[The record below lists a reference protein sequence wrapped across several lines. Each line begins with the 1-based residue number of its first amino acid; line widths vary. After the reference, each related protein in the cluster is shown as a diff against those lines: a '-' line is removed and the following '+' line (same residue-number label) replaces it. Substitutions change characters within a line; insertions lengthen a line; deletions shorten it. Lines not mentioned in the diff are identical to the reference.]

1 MDALKGNFRLAERLR
16 CGRSGAL
23 IRTVPATHPLEAPV
37 SRVQLAINVPD
48 IDAAVAFYT
57 RLLGVAPH
65 KVRPGYANFEVA
77 DPPLKLVLVER
88 DCANQLNHLGVEV
101 ETSAEVR
108 AETRRLA
115 AAGMATVV
123 EESTVCCH
131 AEQDKVWV
139 RDPAGI
145 RWEVYTITDDA
156 PNRGRV
162 AALATAEVPAPT
174 GARTSP
180 ECCVR

>member
-1 MDALKGNFRLAERLR
+1 M
-16 CGRSGAL
+16 
-23 IRTVPATHPLEAPV
+23 

-48 IDAAVAFYT
+48 LAAAIAFYS
-57 RLLGVAPH
+57 RLFGVAPH
-65 KVRPGYANFEVA
+65 KERAGYANFEVA

-88 DCANQLNHLGVEV
+88 ADANQLNHLGVEV

-145 RWEVYTITDDA
+145 RWEVYAITDDA
-156 PNRGRV
+156 PDRGRV
-162 AALATAEVPAPT
+162 AALTSGAGCRMVRTTMIAEIDAASRSLPPAEAMQR
-174 GARTSP
+174 ARRRTRFRSG
-180 ECCVR
+180 